1 MDFVVLAGQSFN
13 HLHFINI
20 KYGHM
25 NSNLKLMMLFVYTL
39 RMDGFTS
46 IYAPMKG
53 GEMITRP
60 FVFKGSTLILNFSS
74 SVAGE
79 ILVDILDENGNPI
92 PNFTFKDCDPV
103 FGDSIE
109 RKVSWKGIQDVS
121 NLVGKTIQLRFR
133 LKDADLYSFQFK

>member
-1 MDFVVLAGQSFN
+1 
-13 HLHFINI
+13 
-20 KYGHM
+20 M